1 LYRLAD
7 VYANDAFDDL
17 LGEAKCF
24 ECGKPAIKRCSKC
37 RNAWYCSR
45 KCQVRNWKAHKKVCD
60 IISEAEKS
68 DAKAAKAAAK
78 AATAAA
84 GAGAGV
90 AAASGAGV
98 GAGGSNAGAGAGA
111 AMSAAEV
118 AEKVRAS
125 EAPRPAK
132 RVLVEEVVE

>member
-1 LYRLAD
+1 M
-7 VYANDAFDDL
+7 YANDAFDDL

-90 AAASGAGV
+90 AASGAGV
-98 GAGGSNAGAGAGA
+98 AAGGSNAGAGAGA